1 MSDQN
6 NNQENARIIDVY
18 DEYMSNDAFKDKWTS
33 NNLGNQYI
41 SKERFVKIQGI
52 FQRYSFHLQ
61 DKKILEVGCA
71 GGGVMGSLIKLGA
84 VEDNI
89 YGIDI
94 RKNRIKDAK
103 KALPNCHFLVMDA
116 ANLDFSPD
124 AFELI
129 TVSTLF
135 SSILNTSTRRKIASE
150 IYRVLKPGGA
160 VLYYDFRYNNPTN
173 KNVVGIKM
181 REINKLFPNMNKYLQ
196 LITLLPPLARR
207 MGKAT
212 PFLYPTFSIVPLIKT
227 HYLGFFIK

>member
-1 MSDQN
+1 MKQSVS
-6 NNQENARIIDVY
+6 E
-18 DEYMSNDAFKDKWTS
+18 KDKIIQAYTNYESEKYHAMWS
-33 NNLGNQYI
+33 GNNVGNQHIYE
-41 SKERFVKIQGI
+41 ERYQTIENLFFECDVKL
-52 FQRYSFHLQ
+52 HN
-61 DKKILEVGCA
+61 KKILEIGCA
-71 GGGVMGSLIKLGA
+71 GGAVMGNLIKLGA

-135 SSILNTSTRRKIASE
+135 SSILDPSIRRKIASE

-181 REINKLFPNMNKYLQ
+181 REINKLFPNMNKQIQ

-212 PFLYPTFSIVPLIKT
+212 SFLYPILSAIPFLRT